1 MLVAR
6 SFSPSRA
13 DKNASQLALRPGDDM
28 GTASGFVKRASALNI
43 KEKYEY
49 SRQPESA
56 LGPSFSRLHCVVI

>member
-1 MLVAR
+1 
-6 SFSPSRA
+6 
-13 DKNASQLALRPGDDM
+13 M

-56 LGPSFSRLHCVVI
+56 LGPSFSRLHCVVISRLAAIRTLAKGAA